1 MSIRAG
7 RKISAVPLSLL
18 AILLGVAPILAAART
33 QAQTPTEVFQAY
45 RSTLVK
51 ATSFNELLPF
61 MDARGRA
68 MIEALPEAQRAGMF
82 DLMKKFAGTY
92 SDVTVAGEKIN
103 GDTAILSLSGRDP
116 KDQPA
121 TGSVPMTKE
130 ATGWKVG
137 TEKWSSKPR

>member
-1 MSIRAG
+1 MQRRAV
-7 RKISAVPLSLL
+7 RTTSTVSLVVFVTF
-18 AILLGVAPILAAART
+18 IAAASALV
-33 QAQTPTEVFQAY
+33 QSQTPTEAFQAY
-45 RSTLVK
+45 RSTLAK

-61 MDARGRA
+61 MDAKGRG

-82 DLMKKFAGTY
+82 DLMKKFAATY
-92 SDVTVAGEKIN
+92 SDVTVTGEKIN
-103 GDTAILSLSGRDP
+103 GDTAILSLSGKDP

-130 ATGWKVG
+130 ATGWKIG